1 MAIPIIFAITV
12 HEFVHGWVASKLGDQ
27 TARLLGRLTLNPIK
41 HMDPIGTVALPLFMI
56 LTIGIPFGWAK
67 PVPVDW
73 RNLNNP
79 KKDMAWV
86 AVAGPFA
93 NLLMLLAW
101 SLVLL
106 LNSAAG
112 ISSFGAVLLQQM
124 AIVGIM
130 INAILIALNMLP
142 LPPLDGSRIVAAFLS
157 PGLSIRYQKLERWGL
172 LILIVLMFTGILG
185 QILQPL
191 VRIILSIVG
200 AAVSG

>member
-12 HEFVHGWVASKLGDQ
+12 HEFAHGWVASKLGDQ

>member
-12 HEFVHGWVASKLGDQ
+12 HEFAHGWVASKLGDQ

-130 INAILIALNMLP
+130 ITAILIALNMLP